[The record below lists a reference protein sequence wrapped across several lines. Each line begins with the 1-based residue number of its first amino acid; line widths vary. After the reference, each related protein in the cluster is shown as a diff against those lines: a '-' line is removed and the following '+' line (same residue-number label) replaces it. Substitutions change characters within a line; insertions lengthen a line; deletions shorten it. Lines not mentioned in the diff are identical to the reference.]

1 MTMRARD
8 HKTLEALRIGAV
20 RSVEVDE
27 SPSVARALGVTV
39 RTMSASLFAG
49 PHPRHV
55 GGEALESG
63 HRRPHGGDQQR
74 RFREEGSQRNAWSAK

>member
-39 RTMSASLFAG
+39 RTM
-49 PHPRHV
+49 
-55 GGEALESG
+55 
-63 HRRPHGGDQQR
+63 HGGDQQR
-74 RFREEGSQRNAWSAK
+74 RFREEGSPLDA